1 MRKPLSCREILCG
14 ELREDLNLSYSG
26 VVLDRANIF
35 PDSLAHGFSDRL
47 GGVSRGRY
55 ASLNVSAKWGDEPAA
70 VAENHRRIA
79 GAGGF
84 DLKTLCLVR
93 QVHSAKVIR
102 ACEATEES
110 EADAIWAHRDDPP
123 AVVGVLTADCVPVLL
138 ADADATVWAAIHS
151 GWKGTVAGIVP
162 AAVRALVGVG
172 IEPGELRAA
181 IGPCISLDAFE
192 VGPEVAC
199 QFPEEVVERSRFA
212 RPHVDLVAMVQ
223 RQLLAAGVRP
233 ENVERVGGCT
243 HTDARRYFSYR
254 RDGAGIGQHL
264 AFIGGREGR

>member
-1 MRKPLSCREILCG
+1 
-14 ELREDLNLSYSG
+14 
-26 VVLDRANIF
+26 VLDRAKIL

-47 GGVSRGRY
+47 GGVSAGRY
-55 ASLNVSAKWGDEPAA
+55 ATLNVSAKWGDEAAA

-79 GAGGF
+79 RAGAF
-84 DLKTLCLVR
+84 DLTTLCLIR
-93 QVHSAKVIR
+93 QVHGAAVIR
-102 ACEATEES
+102 AHEATAES

-138 ADADATVWAAIHS
+138 ADGDASVWAAIHS

-162 AAVRALVGVG
+162 ATLRVLAEVG
-172 IEPGELRAA
+172 IDPAELRAA
-181 IGPCISLDAFE
+181 IGPCISAEAFE

-199 QFPEEVVERSRFA
+199 QFPDEVVWRSRFP

-223 RQLLAAGVRP
+223 RQLIDGGVRL

-264 AFIGGREGR
+264 AFIGKREGG

>member
-1 MRKPLSCREILCG
+1 MTLK
-14 ELREDLNLSYSG
+14 LRDGQGLGYFG
-26 VVLDRANIF
+26 PVFDRARIL

-47 GGVSRGRY
+47 GGVSEGRY
-55 ASLNVSAKWGDEPAA
+55 ASLNVSAKWGDEIAA

-79 GAGGF
+79 HAAGF
-84 DLKTLCLVR
+84 DLQKLWRMR
-93 QVHSAKVIR
+93 QVRGAQVIR
-102 ACEATEES
+102 ACEATAES
-110 EADAIWAHRDDPP
+110 EADAIWAHREDPP
-123 AVVGVLTADCVPVLL
+123 VVVGVLTADCVPVLL
-138 ADADATVWAAIHS
+138 ADADATAWAAIHS

-162 AAVRALVGVG
+162 ASVRALAQVG

-181 IGPCISLDAFE
+181 IGPCISLEAFE

-199 QFPEEVVERSRFA
+199 QFPDEVVERNRFA
-212 RPHVDLVAMVQ
+212 RPHVDLVAMVE

-243 HTDARRYFSYR
+243 HTDACRYFSYR

-264 AFIGGREGR
+264 AFIGSREGR